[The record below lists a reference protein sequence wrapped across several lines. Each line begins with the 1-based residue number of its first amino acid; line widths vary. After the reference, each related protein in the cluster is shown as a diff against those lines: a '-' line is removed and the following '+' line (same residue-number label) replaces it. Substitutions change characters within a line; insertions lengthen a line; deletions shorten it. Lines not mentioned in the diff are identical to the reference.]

1 MIKNTSLLL
10 IPVYASLIGL
20 AGAQQAP
27 KTQLTARELFYAAVE
42 TPKPATPAKAP
53 ARPAVHKT
61 APKTVVEARKTEM
74 RPPAAPQRQQATAPE
89 AGFIQLVS
97 ERTTAPAPTAGPPLG
112 LKCTILK
119 LVEGE
124 MTAVPANTVFH
135 AGDKIQIEVQANS
148 PGYLYI
154 INKGSSGTW
163 KPMFPSAQMENGD
176 NHVDGWHSY
185 TLPPK
190 SRMVFDQQTGTER
203 IFIVFSREPEKDLEQ
218 TIYSLQGGSAQPA
231 AAPRQNTAPKHLVM
245 TASVDDAMVG
255 RLRNTFARDLVIERV
270 DETTSAEKGEKKET
284 AVYVVNP
291 TGSSDARVVADLAL
305 VHE

>member
-1 MIKNTSLLL
+1 MIRKTSACF
-10 IPVYASLIGL
+10 ITFAGVIVV

-42 TPKPATPAKAP
+42 SPKPATPVKPP
-53 ARPAVHKT
+53 ARASHKAAKTESAHKT
-61 APKTVVEARKTEM
+61 EEQAPV
-74 RPPAAPQRQQATAPE
+74 RPRHTTPAAPE
-89 AGFIQLVS
+89 AGFVQLAS

-119 LVEGE
+119 LTDGE
-124 MTAVPANTVFH
+124 MTAVPADTVFH
-135 AGDKIQIEVQANS
+135 AGDKIQLEVQANS

-154 INKGSSGTW
+154 ISKGSSGTW
-163 KPMFPSAQMENGD
+163 KPMFPSSEVDEGN

-203 IFIVFSREPEKDLEQ
+203 IFIVFSREPETDLEK
-218 TIYSLQGGSAQPA
+218 TIYSLQSGKAHPA
-231 AAPRQNTAPKHLVM
+231 AAPQEAPKPKQMIM
-245 TASVDDAMVG
+245 TASVDEATVG
-255 RLRNTFARDLVIERV
+255 RLRNTFSRDLVIERV
-270 DETTSAEKGEKKET
+270 DENTPGEKKET

-291 TGSSDARVVADLAL
+291 TGSPDSRVVADLAL
-305 VHE
+305 VHQ

>member
-1 MIKNTSLLL
+1 MIRKSSAFL
-10 IPVYASLIGL
+10 IPLYAGVLAV

-42 TPKPATPAKAP
+42 APKPATPAKPQAKAP
-53 ARPAVHKT
+53 RKAVAKAESVHET
-61 APKTVVEARKTEM
+61 RKTEDQAPVQPSHHT
-74 RPPAAPQRQQATAPE
+74 PPTPG
-89 AGFIQLVS
+89 AGFVQLAS

-112 LKCTILK
+112 LKCTIKK
-119 LVEGE
+119 LTDGE
-124 MTAVPANTVFH
+124 MTAVPADTVFH
-135 AGDKIQIEVQANS
+135 AGDKIQLEVQANS

-154 INKGSSGTW
+154 IAKGSSGTW
-163 KPMFPSAQMENGD
+163 KPMFPSSDVEDGN

-203 IFIVFSREPEKDLEQ
+203 IFIVFSREPETDLEK
-218 TIYSLQGGSAQPA
+218 TIYSLQGGRPRPA
-231 AAPRQNTAPKHLVM
+231 AAPQEAPHQKQMIM

-255 RLRNTFARDLVIERV
+255 RLRTTFSRDLVIERV
-270 DETTSAEKGEKKET
+270 NEDTPGEKKET

-291 TGSSDARVVADLAL
+291 TGSPDSRVVADLAL
-305 VHE
+305 VHQ